1 MVTPTGAANSYPST
15 TAVNDASVITS
26 IPGTDYTNLI
36 QAVCQY
42 GQLKHPSKAAAQA
55 TEQDGDAMPY
65 SGITDDAVFIR
76 KFQPS
81 SDQKLTLQG
90 TNLSSAKAVYWYD
103 GATYNLISTP
113 VTGVYTNSNNTITVT
128 WNSSLHQKIVTGSPT
143 VTIIIVMGKDTP
155 NIGKLTLS

>member
-15 TAVNDASVITS
+15 TAVNDSSVITS
-26 IPGTDYTNLI
+26 IPGTDYTNLV

-42 GQLKHPSKAAAQA
+42 GQLKHPSKASAQ
-55 TEQDGDAMPY
+55 GDNTTPY

-81 SDQKLTLQG
+81 SDQKLTLKG

-155 NIGKLTLS
+155 NIGQLTLS